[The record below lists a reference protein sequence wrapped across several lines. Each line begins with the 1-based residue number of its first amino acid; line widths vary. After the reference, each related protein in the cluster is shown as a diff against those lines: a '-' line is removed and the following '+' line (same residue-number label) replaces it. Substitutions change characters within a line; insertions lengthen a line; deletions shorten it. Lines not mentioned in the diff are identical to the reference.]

1 MNFTFIT
8 SKKDGSVTVEQIEG
22 INLQEALVKWNSSS
36 EVLPELSL
44 NEYDAPIPIVGLKN
58 VWCTDGIN
66 REDKFFLVHI
76 VATHD

>member
-8 SKKDGSVTVEQIEG
+8 NKEDQSTILEQFEG
-22 INLQEALVKWNSSS
+22 INLKEALVKWNNSS
-36 EVLPELSL
+36 EVLPDLSL
-44 NEYDAPIPIVGLKN
+44 SEDDLPVSVTGLKN
-58 VWCTDGIN
+58 VWCISGIN